1 MSFGPND
8 PLNISD
14 AMERHVRFISVTDNR
29 GKLVYEQIFD
39 TN

>member
-1 MSFGPND
+1 MAFGPKD

-14 AMERHVRFISVTDNR
+14 AMSRHVRYVSVTDNR